1 MSATKVIQVKGVD
14 PYDITIGRALLG
26 EVGKAL
32 GSGVKKVLVIHPVG
46 LTASA
51 ELLKSTLDDQ
61 GYEAILAGV
70 PDSRE
75 ALEQGLLDRIQHR
88 EGRQVADRFDQIQ
101 EFQIGLRVM
110 GSHLHV
116 AKYVVSTLL
125 KSRELWR
132 GNGLNYRP

>member
-1 MSATKVIQVKGVD
+1 MHGA
-14 PYDITIGRALLG
+14 GRNLFRHVHGFEDGDL
-26 EVGKAL
+26 
-32 GSGVKKVLVIHPVG
+32 
-46 LTASA
+46 
-51 ELLKSTLDDQ
+51 
-61 GYEAILAGV
+61 LAGV

-75 ALEQGLLDRIQHR
+75 ALEQGLLDGIEHR